1 MLTLLVCSSPPTARR
16 HWWIICVHSKHT
28 KGLDKRRIN
37 IQAYRQKRQETRKE
51 SGREETQKRGNEKK
65 PVTITKAKDKGQ
77 CFCGHNTAWR
87 CFQIVLFVMFQLQSE
102 KKKSKINSESSLA
115 RVFSSLLS
123 TLLCKHYPSCLNLHL
138 LCGKPN
144 VWEQEK
150 LDWL

>member
-1 MLTLLVCSSPPTARR
+1 MQIFLFIFWVQQHFTDGHASAIYGGKLSSFTPNFPATRIPGRRSLFPQKYYKILQRTTARR

-37 IQAYRQKRQETRKE
+37 IQAYRQKRQETGKE

-65 PVTITKAKDKGQ
+65 PVTITKTKDKGQ

-102 KKKSKINSESSLA
+102 KINQ
-115 RVFSSLLS
+115 
-123 TLLCKHYPSCLNLHL
+123 K
-138 LCGKPN
+138 
-144 VWEQEK
+144 
-150 LDWL
+150 